1 MASPPNLLIITGPTG
16 VGKTSAAVRV
26 AEELDGEIISADSRQ
41 VYRGLVIGTAAPGHD
56 LQERIPHHFINEID
70 PRKAWSAGAFAA
82 QAAERIED
90 ILSRGRQPIVVGGSG
105 LYLRALIE
113 GFFEEP
119 DTDQEERQE
128 VRDRLRE
135 RLEEEG
141 LEVLY
146 QELEERDPEWADRLE
161 PGDTQRILRGLEV
174 FEIHGTPLSELQEE
188 HEPEPPIEANWCR
201 VLLERDR
208 EDLYERLDQRV
219 ENLLDSGW
227 LGEARSL
234 QAAGVPSGAPGLTG
248 LGYDVLFEHLRGAL
262 SLDDAVG
269 AIQQRHRN
277 YAKRQLTWFR
287 NLEDAEVIHLEPEE
301 GGEEAADR
309 ILEVWN
315 EFTATYA

>member
-16 VGKTSAAVRV
+16 VGKTSASVRV

-41 VYRGLVIGTAAPGHD
+41 VYRGLVIGTAAPTPQM
-56 LQERIPHHFINEID
+56 QERIPHHFINEID

-82 QAAERIED
+82 QATERIED
-90 ILSRGRQPIVVGGSG
+90 ILSRGKQPIVVGGSG
-105 LYLRALIE
+105 LYLRALTE

-119 DTDQEERQE
+119 ETDPEERQE
-128 VRDRLRE
+128 ARDRLRE
-135 RLEEEG
+135 RLQDEG

-146 QELEERDPEWADRLE
+146 EELEVRDPDWAERLQ

-188 HEPEPPIEANWCR
+188 YDPEPPLEANWCT
-201 VLLERDR
+201 VLLERER
-208 EDLYERLDQRV
+208 EDLYERLEQRV
-219 ENLLDSGW
+219 EELLDAGW

-248 LGYDVLFEHLRGAL
+248 LGYDVLFKHLQGAL

-269 AIQQRHRN
+269 TIQQRHRN

-287 NLEDAEVIHLEPEE
+287 GMEDAQVVELGPDE
-301 GGEEAADR
+301 GGEEAAER

-315 EFTATYA
+315 EFAATYA